1 MILNTNL
8 NANGGHNGQ
17 GGRSLGGG
25 GGVGG
30 TIIVA
35 DDEAPIRMVVSDK
48 LRSAGYM
55 VIDVSDGQQA
65 LEAALRSTPTAVISD
80 LQMPFMN
87 GLELATRLKGE
98 ERTKDVPVL
107 LLTARGHI
115 LSKEQLS
122 ATNIRRVMSKP
133 FGVRELLTYV
143 QEQLAPVSGA
153 SSGNPGASRA
163 A

>member
-8 NANGGHNGQ
+8 NTGGGH

-25 GGVGG
+25 GSAGNM
-30 TIIVA
+30 TILVA

-48 LRSAGYM
+48 LRSAGYT

-65 LEAALRSTPTAVISD
+65 LEAALKSAPTAVISD

-87 GLELATRLKGE
+87 GLELATSLKQDD
-98 ERTKDVPVL
+98 RTKNVPVL

-115 LSKEQLS
+115 LSKEQL
-122 ATNIRRVMSKP
+122 AGTNIRRVMSKP
-133 FGVRELLTYV
+133 FGVRELLAYV
-143 QEQLAPVSGA
+143 QEQLAPVAGMA
-153 SSGNPGASRA
+153 TGSSEASRA